1 MPSSTNPPPV
11 LNLTSRY
18 WPCAP
23 SRFALDNGLKVLVA
37 QRAGSPV
44 VEMRFVFDG
53 GFAADPRERS
63 GLAGLAMAM
72 ITEGA
77 LRVGAARLGVTQE
90 SLGAVLH
97 GRVTADAAVIGM
109 SALTA
114 NLADP
119 LAAYAHVLSNP
130 EFSAE
135 DLERVRANRLA
146 LIIRERLSPLDLALR
161 VLPPML
167 YGQDHPYA
175 RPFSGSGT
183 ERGVAAITT
192 DELREYYAEHLVP
205 ARGTLVV
212 AGQCD
217 AAKLKALLEDAFAR
231 WRTAPNLTR
240 LNLARLLHASPA
252 VAATTRPAVI
262 VVDRPG
268 ALQAALVAG
277 LPTPKRSSP
286 GAEALMA
293 ANAILGGMFTSRLN
307 MSLRESKGWTYG
319 VRSSLFDARF
329 AGLWLINSAVR
340 RDRAARAMTEI
351 ASEIENLAGLDT
363 LAGRRP
369 CSREELGRA
378 VDYLVARMPSMYE
391 TCAQIADAVADGVI
405 QRLPVGYHR
414 EVEGRLRRLNPSD
427 VTETCRQ
434 ILAAGDLRWLIV
446 GDAGELAG
454 QLDDGAFGKIEI
466 AGSGSELL

>member
-11 LNLTSRY
+11 PNTTSHY
-18 WPCAP
+18 WPRDP
-23 SRFALDNGLKVLVA
+23 SRFALDNGLEVLVA

-53 GFAADPRERS
+53 GFAADARERS

-72 ITEGA
+72 ISEGA

-90 SLGAVLH
+90 SRGAVFH
-97 GRVTADAAVIGM
+97 GRVNADAAVIGM

-114 NLADP
+114 NLVDA
-119 LAAYAHVLSNP
+119 LAVYAHVLSNP

-135 DLERVRANRLA
+135 DFERVRANRLS
-146 LIIRERLSPLDLALR
+146 LIARERLSPLDLALR
-161 VLPPML
+161 VLPPMI

-183 ERGVAAITT
+183 ERGVAAITA
-192 DELREYYAEHLVP
+192 DELSEYYAEQLVP
-205 ARGTLVV
+205 ERGTLVV
-212 AGQCD
+212 AGSCD
-217 AAKLKALLEDAFAR
+217 AAELNALLEDAFAR
-231 WRTAPNLTR
+231 WRTAPNL
-240 LNLARLLHASPA
+240 ARPSPA
-252 VAATTRPAVI
+252 PSMIAAPTHPALM
-262 VVDRPG
+262 VVDWPG
-268 ALQAALVAG
+268 APQAALVAG
-277 LPTPKRSSP
+277 LPTPERSSP
-286 GAEALMA
+286 GAEALMV

-340 RDRAARAMTEI
+340 RDRAADAMTEI
-351 ASEIENLAGLDT
+351 ASEIDNLAGLDN

-369 CSREELGRA
+369 CSREELGCA

-391 TCAQIADAVADGVI
+391 TCAQIADALVDAVI
-405 QRLPVGYHR
+405 RQLPVGYHR
-414 EVEGRLRRLNPSD
+414 EVDARLRRLNRGE
-427 VTETCRQ
+427 VTETCRR
-434 ILAAGDLRWLIV
+434 ILAARGPRWLIV
-446 GDAGELAG
+446 GDASELTG

-466 AGSGSELL
+466 AGSGSELP

>member
-1 MPSSTNPPPV
+1 MASSTNSPPV
-11 LNLTSRY
+11 PNMTSHY
-18 WPCAP
+18 WPRDP
-23 SRFALDNGLKVLVA
+23 SRFVLDNGLEVLVA

-77 LRVGAARLGVTQE
+77 LRVDAARLGVTQE

-97 GRVTADAAVIGM
+97 GRVAADAAVIGM

-114 NLADP
+114 NLADA
-119 LAAYAHVLSNP
+119 LAVYARVLSNP
-130 EFSAE
+130 EFSVE
-135 DLERVRANRLA
+135 DFERVRANRLS
-146 LIIRERLSPLDLALR
+146 LIDRERLSPLDLALR

-167 YGQDHPYA
+167 YGPDHPYN

-183 ERGVAAITT
+183 EQGVAAITA

-205 ARGTLVV
+205 ERGTLVV
-212 AGQCD
+212 AGRGD
-217 AAKLKALLEDAFAR
+217 AAELKALLEDVFAR
-231 WRTAPNLTR
+231 WRTAPNL
-240 LNLARLLHASPA
+240 ARPPYASPA
-252 VAATTRPAVI
+252 VVATTLPAVI

-268 ALQAALVAG
+268 ATQAALVAG
-277 LPTPKRSSP
+277 LPTPERSST
-286 GAEALMA
+286 GAEALMV
-293 ANAILGGMFTSRLN
+293 ANVILGGMFTSRLN

-340 RDRAARAMTEI
+340 RDRAARAMSEI
-351 ASEIENLAGLDT
+351 ASELENLAGLDT

-391 TCAQIADAVADGVI
+391 TCSQIADAVADAVI
-405 QRLPVGYHR
+405 RQIPIGYHR
-414 EVEGRLRRLNPSD
+414 EVEARLRRLNPD
-427 VTETCRQ
+427 EVTETCRQ
-434 ILAAGDLRWLIV
+434 ILATGGPRWLIV
-446 GDAGELAG
+446 GDASELAG

-466 AGSGSELL
+466 ASSGGELP